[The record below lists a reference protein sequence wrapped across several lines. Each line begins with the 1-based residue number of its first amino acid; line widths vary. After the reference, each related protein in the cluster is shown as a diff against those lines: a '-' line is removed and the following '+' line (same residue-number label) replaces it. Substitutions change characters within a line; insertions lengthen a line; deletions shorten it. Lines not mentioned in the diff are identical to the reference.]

1 MNKPYF
7 KGAIVLPLFLLFYLI
22 FCGIVS
28 SGHDK
33 PEPHQCGMESRLERE
48 HRRLESRMESD
59 QGKIQDLKKE
69 NVDLKEQNRTL
80 AAQNQIL
87 QEKILSIEKELGQ
100 NQSQRQ
106 KQERSR
112 QTHRDIGEEL
122 EL

>member
-80 AAQNQIL
+80 EA
-87 QEKILSIEKELGQ
+87 KILSLEKELR
-100 NQSQRQ
+100 QSQKQ

-112 QTHRDIGEEL
+112 QTHRDMGEEL